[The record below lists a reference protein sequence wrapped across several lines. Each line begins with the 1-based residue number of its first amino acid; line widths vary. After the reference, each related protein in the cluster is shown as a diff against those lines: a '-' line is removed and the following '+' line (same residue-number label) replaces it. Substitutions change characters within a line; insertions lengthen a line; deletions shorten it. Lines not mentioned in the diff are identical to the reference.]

1 METNIE
7 KRYLQCYPMVWNFV
21 FKPQIVLTMEI
32 FVHTVKIATQTIR
45 TASLPFQFQGNFAE
59 GTLAIQYKS

>member
-1 METNIE
+1 
-7 KRYLQCYPMVWNFV
+7 MVWNFV

-45 TASLPFQFQGNFAE
+45 TTSLPFQFQGNFAE